1 MASNLNLNDDHS
13 LFNFVVKQGNGVK
26 GLVDL
31 GLTEVPGRYI
41 QPPHLRINKQEVV
54 GSHENVTIDLSEL
67 DGPNHE
73 QVVKAIVHASETLGF
88 FQVVNHGVPLEVLD
102 SLIVTAH
109 QFFGQPIEKK
119 TVYLKEVRPSPLVK
133 YGTSFAPENEKALEW
148 RDVLNMFY
156 TNDADARQS
165 WPNDCK
171 EVVLEFIKTSSEM
184 VQKLLQAL
192 IGNLGVKLDDS
203 RLHELTG
210 SDIVN
215 MNFYPACP
223 NPDLTVGVG
232 RHSDIGMLTVLLQD
246 GIGGLYVKKGDQNA
260 SPGNEVWVE
269 IPPIKGAL
277 VINVGD
283 SLQILSNGRYK
294 SAEHTVRTTDV
305 ESRVSVPRFISP
317 LPTAKIGPFP
327 ELVARD
333 GVARYKEVIYGEY
346 WKSYFEKSLNGKKSL
361 DFASI

>member
-1 MASNLNLNDDHS
+1 
-13 LFNFVVKQGNGVK
+13 
-26 GLVDL
+26 
-31 GLTEVPGRYI
+31 
-41 QPPHLRINKQEVV
+41 
-54 GSHENVTIDLSEL
+54 
-67 DGPNHE
+67 
-73 QVVKAIVHASETLGF
+73 
-88 FQVVNHGVPLEVLD
+88 
-102 SLIVTAH
+102 
-109 QFFGQPIEKK
+109 
-119 TVYLKEVRPSPLVK
+119 
-133 YGTSFAPENEKALEW
+133 
-148 RDVLNMFY
+148 
-156 TNDADARQS
+156 
-165 WPNDCK
+165 
-171 EVVLEFIKTSSEM
+171 M

-203 RLHELTG
+203 RLHELSG